1 MIFICTPFYVI
12 QLLYYFFCFSTYAYR
27 RVGYLRSTY
36 THVKQSLEVMVRRRD
51 QLRYEQDRRDLFRN
65 SSGGGDVNVDLELAE
80 GESLDRS
87 SSMVQGYLTAGQET
101 LHELLSQKDRLKG
114 VQRRVLDIM
123 GYLGVSASIMK
134 AVERREAVDKWIV
147 YGGMMIV
154 SAITFSLWWYFR

>member
-1 MIFICTPFYVI
+1 
-12 QLLYYFFCFSTYAYR
+12 
-27 RVGYLRSTY
+27 
-36 THVKQSLEVMVRRRD
+36 MVRRRD

-154 SAITFSLWWYFR
+154 SAITFSLWWYLR